1 MNTKNTVRSIFGE
14 LRFRVGERCLYG
26 RLRRLLMKF
35 AVGLHKLVVNITFS
49 MLEVD
54 MAGLEIH

>member
-1 MNTKNTVRSIFGE
+1 M
-14 LRFRVGERCLYG
+14 
-26 RLRRLLMKF
+26 MKSF